1 MDLVRNV
8 VKSAGRRLFVNDLF
22 QALAVCLCIAIGVLL
37 LTRLVERVLGLTTFF
52 GPLWQ
57 WIFIGAG
64 AAVAIAAVTW
74 ATIIRRRTMQVA
86 QEVDERADLRESLST
101 ALAMEKDIRAQQP
114 WAVAM
119 AETATAAASRVKV
132 PVVVPYQLPPAWPA
146 PILAGVAMA
155 VIWFAVPNFDLLNH
169 DKPRI
174 AQKEKEREVLAVKTE
189 LAKDKEKLN
198 ELLSKAKVEMMEG
211 KGDEQIPEQSQ
222 KENDPEAIKRA
233 AIRELT
239 DLTNKLEDAKVS
251 EKAMQSEAIKE
262 ALEQLKQPG
271 PGPLNEFAK
280 SLQKGDFSKAQDAM
294 EQITKDL
301 ANNKMSAE
309 DKAKLKE
316 QLDKMGQQLK
326 ELSKDQKQLEKKLQ
340 DAGLDKKTA
349 EKLAKA
355 ASDPAKL
362 QEEISKTPGLNP
374 EMKNEMM
381 KMARAAQ
388 QAGEQCQ
395 QMGESMSKMS
405 EGMSQEGLN
414 QQGSEAGDQLQQSL
428 SEGEMMQSDMEN
440 LEAAMDEAKDQL
452 SKLGQ
457 DMQKMG
463 KKGGKDGQ
471 PGQCDGEGESEGSG
485 KLGDWRAGDSSKQGQ
500 GSGGPGQG
508 EGADGPQSQE
518 TDYVL
523 EKKKADVKTRKGP
536 VIGSRLVYGEQV
548 KGEALAEFGEA
559 VSAGE
564 QTMSEGIEGM
574 RVPRELEGAV
584 KQYFGRLK
592 SKADEVK
599 KK

>member
-1 MDLVRNV
+1 
-8 VKSAGRRLFVNDLF
+8 
-22 QALAVCLCIAIGVLL
+22 
-37 LTRLVERVLGLTTFF
+37 
-52 GPLWQ
+52 
-57 WIFIGAG
+57 
-64 AAVAIAAVTW
+64 
-74 ATIIRRRTMQVA
+74 
-86 QEVDERADLRESLST
+86 
-101 ALAMEKDIRAQQP
+101 
-114 WAVAM
+114 
-119 AETATAAASRVKV
+119 
-132 PVVVPYQLPPAWPA
+132 
-146 PILAGVAMA
+146 
-155 VIWFAVPNFDLLNH
+155 VPNLDLLKH
-169 DKPRI
+169 DAPRI
-174 AQKEKEREVLAVKTE
+174 AQKEKQQQVLAVSSE

-262 ALEQLKQPG
+262 AMERLKQPG

-280 SLQKGDFSKAQDAM
+280 SLQKGDFSKAQEAM

-301 ANNKMSAE
+301 QDNKISAE

-316 QLDKMGQQLK
+316 QLDKMGGQLK
-326 ELSKDQKQLEKKLQ
+326 ELAKDQKQLEKKLQ

-362 QEEISKTPGLNP
+362 QEELSKMPGLN
-374 EMKNEMM
+374 EQTKNEMM
-381 KMARAAQ
+381 KMARASE
-388 QAGEQCQ
+388 QASEQCQ

-405 EGMSQEGLN
+405 QGMSQEGMN
-414 QQGSEAGDQLQQSL
+414 QQGAEGSDQLQQSL
-428 SEGEMMQSDMEN
+428 SEMEMMESDMEN

-452 SKLGQ
+452 AKLGK

-463 KKGGKDGQ
+463 KKGGKQGQGQDGEGQ
-471 PGQCDGEGESEGSG
+471 GEGEGQCDGEGQGEGSG
-485 KLGDWRAGDSSKQGQ
+485 KLGDWRAGTSNKQGQ

-508 EGADGPQSQE
+508 EGADGPPSQE

-592 SKADEVK
+592 SKADEAK